1 MSENINH
8 KNDIFDRSAL
18 QLQRKRA
25 ASSFAAHD
33 FLFRE
38 VAERLAD
45 RLTEV
50 KRRFDLAIDI
60 GARNHHL
67 KGLLSRN
74 LSVNNIIM
82 LGLTRE
88 PYGSDLV
95 GSEEVLPIKSSCAD
109 LIVSN
114 LVLHW
119 TNDLLGTLI
128 QCRQTL
134 KPDGLFLA
142 AMFGGNTLLE
152 LREIMFEVENQI
164 SVGVSPRISPFVQLS
179 DGAALLQRSGYN
191 LPVADTD
198 TITVTYPEVFSL
210 MHDLRGMGETNATL
224 RRIRSFSKKEMFVQ
238 VADRYQELYGDS
250 NGRIPATFQIIYLTG
265 WAPDNSQPRP
275 LRPGSASHRL
285 ADALGTEEESAGEPV
300 KPKV

>member
-1 MSENINH
+1 MSENIDH

-25 ASSFAAHD
+25 ANNFAAHD

-60 GARNHHL
+60 GARSHHL
-67 KGLLSRN
+67 KDLLSRN
-74 LSVNNIIM
+74 LSVNNIMM

-88 PYGSDLV
+88 PYGSELV
-95 GSEEVLPIKSSCAD
+95 GSEEVLPIKGSCAD

-128 QCRQTL
+128 QCRKSL

-142 AMFGGNTLLE
+142 AMFGGNTLIE
-152 LREIMFEVENQI
+152 LREVMFEVENKI
-164 SVGVSPRISPFVQLS
+164 STGVWPRVSPFVQLS

-198 TITVTYPEVFSL
+198 TITVTYSDVFSL

-224 RRIRSFSKKEMFVQ
+224 QRIRSFSKREIFVQ
-238 VADRYQELYGDS
+238 VADRYQELYGDN
-250 NGRIPATFQIIYLTG
+250 NGRIKATFQIIYLTG
-265 WAPDNSQPRP
+265 WAPGSSQPRP

-285 ADALGTEEESAGEPV
+285 ADALDTEEESAGDPV

>member
-18 QLQRKRA
+18 QLHRKRA

>member
-82 LGLTRE
+82 LGL
-88 PYGSDLV
+88 L
-95 GSEEVLPIKSSCAD
+95 
-109 LIVSN
+109 
-114 LVLHW
+114 
-119 TNDLLGTLI
+119 
-128 QCRQTL
+128 
-134 KPDGLFLA
+134 
-142 AMFGGNTLLE
+142 
-152 LREIMFEVENQI
+152 
-164 SVGVSPRISPFVQLS
+164 
-179 DGAALLQRSGYN
+179 
-191 LPVADTD
+191 
-198 TITVTYPEVFSL
+198 
-210 MHDLRGMGETNATL
+210 
-224 RRIRSFSKKEMFVQ
+224 
-238 VADRYQELYGDS
+238 
-250 NGRIPATFQIIYLTG
+250 
-265 WAPDNSQPRP
+265 
-275 LRPGSASHRL
+275 
-285 ADALGTEEESAGEPV
+285 EPV
-300 KPKV
+300 VLVFLK